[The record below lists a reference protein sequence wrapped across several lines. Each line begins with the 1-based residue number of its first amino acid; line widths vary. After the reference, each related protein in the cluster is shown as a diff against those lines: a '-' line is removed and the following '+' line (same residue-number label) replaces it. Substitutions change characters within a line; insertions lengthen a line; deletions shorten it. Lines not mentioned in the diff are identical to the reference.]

1 MSGIRRETYE
11 RRLVAALAE
20 GATQVEAGRRAG
32 VTDRTVRR
40 RLDEPEFLE
49 RVRTERAAMLG
60 RASGR
65 SAALVV
71 EAMAVVQTLLG
82 SDDEPIQLR
91 AAQLA
96 IDTARKFVTDD
107 EVQARL
113 SRLEHVAE
121 HIEEAEA

>member
-1 MSGIRRETYE
+1 MSRIRRETYE
-11 RRLVAALAE
+11 HRLVAALAE
-20 GATQVEAGRRAG
+20 GATQVEAARRAG

>member
-11 RRLVAALAE
+11 HRLVAALAE
-20 GATQVEAGRRAG
+20 GATQVEAARRAG

>member
-1 MSGIRRETYE
+1 
-11 RRLVAALAE
+11 
-20 GATQVEAGRRAG
+20 
-32 VTDRTVRR
+32 
-40 RLDEPEFLE
+40 
-49 RVRTERAAMLG
+49 MLG

-65 SAALVV
+65 SAGLVV

-82 SDDEPIQLR
+82 SDNEPIQLR

-113 SRLEHVAE
+113 ARLEQVAE
-121 HIEEAEA
+121 HSVEEEA